1 MFEQIPERCRRLLR
15 VLMADPPP
23 AYADVAV
30 ALDMPI
36 GSIGP
41 TRARCLERLRGLL
54 DGTALTHDGLSA
66 EGDRP

>member
-1 MFEQIPERCRRLLR
+1 VFDQLNDPCRRLLR

-23 AYADVAV
+23 SYAEVAV

-41 TRARCLERLRGLL
+41 TRARCLANLRRLVADADLEL
-54 DGTALTHDGLSA
+54 DLDDGGA
-66 EGDRP
+66 R